1 MTCLGGYV
9 VPCVNGHIYID
20 IWLKHER
27 MNEHLPLCKKL
38 I

>member
-9 VPCVNGHIYID
+9 VLCVNGHIYID
-20 IWLKHER
+20 NWLKHER
-27 MNEHLPLCKKL
+27 MNEHLRLSKKR